1 MCPEFRAAFLQIG
14 INQYTDDDTIICR
27 HDVIIDFLDV
37 AGFFAKVKIL
47 HRLSIFDT
55 FISSLILY
63 CDQKIDKPFE
73 KEKKNNSYKQTLG
86 ARICDLNVALN

>member
-1 MCPEFRAAFLQIG
+1 MCPEFRAAFLQID
-14 INQYTDDDTIICR
+14 INQNTDDDAIICR
-27 HDVIIDFLDV
+27 HDVIVDFLDV

-55 FISSLILY
+55 FVSFLILY

-73 KEKKNNSYKQTLG
+73 KKIK
-86 ARICDLNVALN
+86 

>member
-1 MCPEFRAAFLQIG
+1 MCPEFRAAFLQTD
-14 INQYTDDDTIICR
+14 INQNTDDEAIICR
-27 HDVIIDFLDV
+27 HGVIIDFLDV

-55 FISSLILY
+55 FVSFLILY

-73 KEKKNNSYKQTLG
+73 KKIK
-86 ARICDLNVALN
+86 